1 MEPFISSDDLAAYL
15 DEAVDGFELLTQI
28 ALDSGCQ
35 MVRSYLG
42 QTINLVRGDIE
53 THNGN
58 GREVLLLRQLPV
70 IDVGSVTEDEE
81 ELVQDTDYIVEPPT
95 GKIYRRSSDF
105 PLGWSNIGRQNIVVI
120 YDHGWAITEAEV
132 VNEDSGDEP
141 LVSRVPSDIRRV
153 AVQAAAR
160 IFRAPTLSIVGSSVG
175 GGAVTSET
183 IGGYSYTT
191 DTTAQA
197 EIDAAIMG
205 GLSLEERAML
215 DYYQPGA

>member
-35 MVRSYLG
+35 MVRDDLG
-42 QTINLVRGDIE
+42 QTINLIRGDIE

-58 GREVLLLRQLPV
+58 GREALLLRQLPV

-81 ELVQDTDYIVEPPT
+81 ELVQDADYTVDPYH
-95 GKIYRRSSDF
+95 GWLYRRSSDF
-105 PLGWSNIGRQNIVVI
+105 PIGWSYVGRQNIVVI

-141 LVSRVPSDIRRV
+141 LVSRVPSSIRDV
-153 AVQAAAR
+153 ALELAAR
-160 IFRAPTLSIVGSSVG
+160 IFKAPALVAVGTSGITEEEKSIGTYNHRIKYAD
-175 GGAVTSET
+175 AVSQ
-183 IGGYSYTT
+183 
-191 DTTAQA
+191 AQSA
-197 EIDAAIMG
+197 VG
-205 GLSLEERAML
+205 GLSQDQKDRL
-215 DYYQPGA
+215 DHYRPGA